1 MLSPYGEVVYVALRG
16 GVCPNNTRALNFS
29 HCLDFCAEV
38 DLGATT
44 FALATFEGKALA
56 PAAATACVEVTT
68 LSKGSLA
75 ATAAQVTLWLSD
87 SGVSAKAAGGAGAS
101 GSLVVTVGG
110 QVLIHSSIR

>member
-1 MLSPYGEVVYVALRG
+1 MLSAYGEAVYVALRG

-29 HCLDFCAEV
+29 HCLALCAEV
-38 DLGATT
+38 HLGPATV
-44 FALATFEGKALA
+44 ALATFEGEALA
-56 PAAATACVEVTT
+56 PTAATACVEVTT

-110 QVLIHSSIR
+110 QVLIHSSTR